1 MQPPRGHAGSPSV
14 LPWAE
19 PALAAEDCEG
29 VAGGRPQLLETVARS
44 VAKGQFHGVG
54 IVTSQRRTC
63 LTQPRPRGYPERGG
77 EPLRKEGPGGERA
90 PCASLLRWDPASHP
104 QSGLLSGAKPPA
116 PGRPCPCGFLPPLS
130 CPPPPFFFFF
140 LNFKVPICFLF
151 GGRVLQHE
159 PKR

>member
-63 LTQPRPRGYPERGG
+63 AHAAPPPGVPGARWRAAAKGGAGRGTSSLRQSVALGSCQSSTERPPVRSQAASTWQAVS
-77 EPLRKEGPGGERA
+77 LRVP
-90 PCASLLRWDPASHP
+90 PSSLLPTST
-104 QSGLLSGAKPPA
+104 
-116 PGRPCPCGFLPPLS
+116 
-130 CPPPPFFFFF
+130 FFFF